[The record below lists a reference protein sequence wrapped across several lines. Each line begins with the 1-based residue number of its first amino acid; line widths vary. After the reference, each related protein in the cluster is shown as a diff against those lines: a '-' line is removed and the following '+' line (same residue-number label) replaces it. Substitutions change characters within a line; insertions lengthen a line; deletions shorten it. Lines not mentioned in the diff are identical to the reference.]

1 MQISIAALQK
11 FMKTYYGE
19 EWCNEKIFWLN
30 GKIKLNKSI
39 LSIMKKFAEA
49 GITDYEHLL
58 RPEKQSLRDDDL
70 TLKFGLPQ
78 TNQDC
83 CAYIKLVAKLPKQWD
98 KDEIRTK
105 VPNSLE
111 QFHNLRTVF
120 DQLSNVKAIYRYLIE
135 KTTKLPL
142 EQQAKWSSELKNQNL
157 QWNSVNQ
164 SVYNSTIETK
174 LRSFQINFTL
184 RAILT
189 NVALH
194 GFCISDTNK
203 RSFCKKEPE
212 TLLHLFFKCRIIQ
225 VIWNDVM
232 DWISS
237 KLRIPLDF
245 QPSEILF
252 GVEGENNQAKL
263 INCVLLCIRFYIY
276 KSRISGNLPTTNEA
290 LRYIRTVCLSEKKL
304 AEKNQKLY
312 KHYGKWGSLWY
323 Q

>member
-1 MQISIAALQK
+1 M
-11 FMKTYYGE
+11 Y
-19 EWCNEKIFWLN
+19 
-30 GKIKLNKSI
+30 
-39 LSIMKKFAEA
+39 
-49 GITDYEHLL
+49 
-58 RPEKQSLRDDDL
+58 
-70 TLKFGLPQ
+70 
-78 TNQDC
+78 
-83 CAYIKLVAKLPKQWD
+83 
-98 KDEIRTK
+98 
-105 VPNSLE
+105 
-111 QFHNLRTVF
+111 
-120 DQLSNVKAIYRYLIE
+120 
-135 KTTKLPL
+135 
-142 EQQAKWSSELKNQNL
+142 
-157 QWNSVNQ
+157 Q

-174 LRSFQINFTL
+174 LKSFQIKLNL

-203 RSFCKKEPE
+203 CSFCKKEPE

-276 KSRISGNLPTTNEA
+276 KSRISGNL
-290 LRYIRTVCLSEKKL
+290 L
-304 AEKNQKLY
+304 QM
-312 KHYGKWGSLWY
+312 KHYSIFERCVYLKKKKDFYSLCNITTDGLLGP
-323 Q
+323 